1 MSRFEYTPT
10 DPSIEKDLIKLNPI
24 TIKKGERKTMT
35 KEKLLSAMAEA
46 GRFLTRANAA
56 LTRKELDLSCGY
68 SNSKEDAAVKRA
80 SMDLSRA
87 LAELRK
93 PDRG

>member
-1 MSRFEYTPT
+1 
-10 DPSIEKDLIKLNPI
+10 
-24 TIKKGERKTMT
+24 MT

-46 GRFLTRANAA
+46 GRFLTKANVA